1 MGFYDRHIL
10 PRLIHF
16 ACGLEDISIQR
27 KKVVPWAS
35 GTVLEIGVGSGLN
48 FPFYTRSQV
57 KHIVGLDPSS
67 EMQRIA
73 QKSLS
78 LSDLPLS
85 WVKASAEDIPLP
97 DQSVDTVLVTYT
109 LCTIPNVR
117 AALREMRRVLTAGG
131 ELIFCEH
138 GLSKEE
144 DVIRWQNRV
153 DPVWGCFAGGCHLN
167 RDIPQLIE
175 QAGFQIKTLD
185 HFYIPG
191 WKPACFNYV
200 GRAG

>member
-10 PRLIHF
+10 PCLIHF
-16 ACGLEDISIQR
+16 ACGLEDISLQR

-48 FPFYTRSQV
+48 FPFYSRSQV

-67 EMQRIA
+67 EMQHIA

-78 LSDLPLS
+78 LFDLPLS
-85 WVKASAEDIPLP
+85 LVKASAEDIPLP

-109 LCTIPNVR
+109 LCTIPNVKI
-117 AALREMRRVLTAGG
+117 ALREMRRVLIAGG
-131 ELIFCEH
+131 EFIFCEH

-144 DVIRWQNRV
+144 GVIRWQNRV
-153 DPVWGCFAGGCHLN
+153 DPVWGRFAGGCHLN
-167 RDIPQLIE
+167 RDIPRLIE
-175 QAGFQIKTLD
+175 QAGFQIKALD

-191 WKPACFNYV
+191 WKPACFNYL
-200 GRAG
+200 GRAV